1 MLKVVNEFYNNQII
15 LENHLVK
22 LIPFEEKYK
31 KQLKNI
37 IYDEELYYTI
47 ECKNDA
53 ELDKYIDETVNQR
66 MLGNSYPFLVID
78 KRTNEIAGSTRFGNV
93 QFNNKRLEIG
103 WTWYGKP
110 YRGTGLNKACKF
122 ELLKYAFEIMD
133 FRRVQFSAD
142 IRNSRSQKAIKKL
155 GATKEG
161 VFRANYMDTSGVS
174 RDDVYFS
181 IIHTEWNDIK
191 RNMFKEFI

>member
-31 KQLKNI
+31 KELKNI
-37 IYDEELYYTI
+37 IYDEEVYYTI

-142 IRNSRSQKAIKKL
+142 IRNIRSQKAIKKL

>member
-1 MLKVVNEFYNNQII
+1 MVNEFYNNQIV
-15 LENHLVK
+15 LENRLVK

-37 IYDEELYYTI
+37 IYDEEVYYTI

-53 ELDKYIDETVNQR
+53 ELDTYIDESINQR
-66 MLGNSYPFLVID
+66 MLGFSYPFLVID
-78 KRTNEIAGSTRFGNV
+78 KRTNEIAGSTRFGHI

-122 ELLKYAFEIMD
+122 ELLKYAFEIMN
-133 FRRVQFSAD
+133 FKRVQFSAD
-142 IRNSRSQKAIKKL
+142 IRNIRSQKAIQKL

-191 RNMFKEFI
+191 RNVFKEFI

>member
-1 MLKVVNEFYNNQII
+1 MVNEFYNSQII
-15 LENHLVK
+15 LENYLVK

-31 KQLKNI
+31 EQLKNI
-37 IYDEELYYTI
+37 IYDEEVYYTI

-53 ELDKYIDETVNQR
+53 ELNEYIDETINQR
-66 MLGNSYPFLVID
+66 MLGYSYPFLVID
-78 KRTNEIAGSTRFGNV
+78 KRTNEIAGSTRFGHI

-103 WTWYGKP
+103 WTWYGNP

-142 IRNSRSQKAIKKL
+142 IRNIRSQKAIKKL

-181 IIHTEWNDIK
+181 IIHTEWNDIR
-191 RNMFKEFI
+191 RNVFKEFI

>member
-1 MLKVVNEFYNNQII
+1 MANEFYNNQII

-31 KQLKNI
+31 QQLKNI
-37 IYDEELYYTI
+37 IYDEEVYYTI

-66 MLGNSYPFLVID
+66 MLGFSYPFLVID
-78 KRTNEIAGSTRFGNV
+78 KRTNEIAGSTRLGNI

-142 IRNSRSQKAIKKL
+142 IRNIRSQKAIKKL

-191 RNMFKEFI
+191 RNVFKEFI

>member
-1 MLKVVNEFYNNQII
+1 MNEFYNSQVI
-15 LENHLVK
+15 LENERVK
-22 LIPFEEKYK
+22 LIPFEGDFREQIKD
-31 KQLKNI
+31 I
-37 IYDEELYYTI
+37 IFDEEVYYTV
-47 ECKNDA
+47 ECKNEE
-53 ELDKYIDETVNQR
+53 ELQTYIDETVNQR
-66 MLGNSYPFLVID
+66 MIGNAYPFLIID
-78 KRTNEIAGSTRFGNV
+78 KLTNKVAGSTRFGNI

-110 YRGTGLNKACKF
+110 YRGSGLNKACKF
-122 ELLKYAFEIMD
+122 ELLKYAFEVLD

-142 IRNSRSQKAIKKL
+142 VRNLRSQKAIKKL

-161 VFRANYMDTSGVS
+161 VFRANYIDTSGVS

-181 IIHTEWNDIK
+181 IIQEEWDDIK

>member
-1 MLKVVNEFYNNQII
+1 MLKVVNEFYNSQII
-15 LENHLVK
+15 LENYLVK

-31 KQLKNI
+31 EQLKNI
-37 IYDEELYYTI
+37 IYDEEVYYTI

-53 ELDKYIDETVNQR
+53 ELNEYIDETINQR
-66 MLGNSYPFLVID
+66 MLGYSYPFLVID
-78 KRTNEIAGSTRFGNV
+78 KRTNEIAGSTRFGHI
-93 QFNNKRLEIG
+93 QFNNKQLEIG
-103 WTWYGKP
+103 WTWYGNP

-142 IRNSRSQKAIKKL
+142 IRNIRSQKAIKKL

-181 IIHTEWNDIK
+181 IIHTEWNDIR
-191 RNMFKEFI
+191 RNVFKEFI

>member
-1 MLKVVNEFYNNQII
+1 MVNEFYNDQII

-31 KQLKNI
+31 EQLQEI
-37 IYDEELYYTI
+37 IYDEEIYYTI
-47 ECKNDA
+47 ECRNDA
-53 ELDKYIDETVNQR
+53 ELDQYINETANQR
-66 MLGNSYPFLVID
+66 IVGDSYPFLVID
-78 KRTNEIAGSTRFGNV
+78 KRTNKIAGSTRFGHM

-103 WTWYGKP
+103 WTWYGEP

-122 ELLKYAFEIMD
+122 ELLTYAFEVMN

-142 IRNSRSQKAIKKL
+142 ARNIRSQKAIIKL

-161 VFRANYMDTSGVS
+161 IFRANYIDTYGVS

-181 IIHTEWNDIK
+181 IIHTEWDDIK
-191 RNMFKEFI
+191 RTVFKEFI

>member
-1 MLKVVNEFYNNQII
+1 MLKMANEFYNNQII

-31 KQLKNI
+31 NQLKKI
-37 IYDEELYYTI
+37 IYDEEVYYTV
-47 ECKNDA
+47 ECKNED

-66 MLGNSYPFLVID
+66 ILGYSYPFLVID
-78 KRTNEIAGSTRFGNV
+78 KRTNEIAGSTRLGNI
-93 QFNNKRLEIG
+93 QFNNERLEIG

-122 ELLKYAFEIMD
+122 ELLKYAYEIMN

-142 IRNSRSQKAIKKL
+142 IRNIRSQKAIKKL

-161 VFRANYMDTSGVS
+161 VFRANYVDTSGLS

-181 IIHTEWNDIK
+181 IIHSEWNDIK
-191 RNMFKEFI
+191 RNVFKEFI

>member
-181 IIHTEWNDIK
+181 IIHTEWSDIK

>member
-1 MLKVVNEFYNNQII
+1 MKNEFYNKHII

-22 LIPFEEKYK
+22 LIPFKEKYR
-31 KQLKNI
+31 KQLENI
-37 IYDEELYYTI
+37 IYDKEVYYTI
-47 ECKNDA
+47 ECKNDE
-53 ELDKYIDETVNQR
+53 ELDKYIEETVNQR
-66 MLGNSYPFLVID
+66 IHGYSYPFLVID
-78 KRTNEIAGSTRFGNV
+78 KRTNEIAGSTRFGNI

-142 IRNSRSQKAIKKL
+142 IRNVRSQKAIKKL

-161 VFRANYMDTSGVS
+161 VFRANYIDTSGVS

-181 IIHTEWNDIK
+181 IIQREWNGIK
-191 RNMFKEFI
+191 RNQFKEFI

>member
-1 MLKVVNEFYNNQII
+1 MVNEFYNDQII

-22 LIPFEEKYK
+22 LIPFDGKYK
-31 KQLKNI
+31 EQLQEI
-37 IYDEELYYTI
+37 IYDEEVYYTI

-53 ELDKYIDETVNQR
+53 ELDQYINETANQR
-66 MLGNSYPFLVID
+66 IAGNSYPFLVID
-78 KRTNEIAGSTRFGNV
+78 KRTNKIAGSTRFGHM

-103 WTWYGKP
+103 WTWYGEP

-122 ELLKYAFEIMD
+122 ELLTYAFEVMN

-142 IRNSRSQKAIKKL
+142 VRNIRSQKAIKKL
-155 GATKEG
+155 GATEEG

-181 IIHTEWNDIK
+181 IIHTEWDDIK
-191 RNMFKEFI
+191 GSIFKEFM

>member
-31 KQLKNI
+31 KELKNI
-37 IYDEELYYTI
+37 IYDEEVYYTI

-142 IRNSRSQKAIKKL
+142 IRNIRSQKAIKKL

-174 RDDVYFS
+174 KDDVYFS

-191 RNMFKEFI
+191 RNVFKEFI

>member
-1 MLKVVNEFYNNQII
+1 MKNEFYNKRII

-22 LIPFEEKYK
+22 LIPFKEKYR
-31 KQLKNI
+31 KQLENI
-37 IYDEELYYTI
+37 IYDKEVYYTI
-47 ECKNDA
+47 ECKNDE
-53 ELDKYIDETVNQR
+53 ELDKYIEETVNKR
-66 MLGNSYPFLVID
+66 MLGYSYPFLVID
-78 KRTNEIAGSTRFGNV
+78 KRTNEIAGSTRFGNI

-122 ELLKYAFEIMD
+122 KLLKYAFEIMD

-142 IRNSRSQKAIKKL
+142 IRNIRSQKSIKKL

-161 VFRANYMDTSGVS
+161 VFRANYIDTSGVS

-181 IIHTEWNDIK
+181 IIQREWNAIK
-191 RNMFKEFI
+191 RNEFKEFI

>member
-1 MLKVVNEFYNNQII
+1 MLKVVNEFYYSQII

-31 KQLKNI
+31 EQLKNI
-37 IYDEELYYTI
+37 IYDEEVYYTI

-53 ELDKYIDETVNQR
+53 EFNKYIDETVNQR
-66 MLGNSYPFLVID
+66 MLGYSYPFLVID
-78 KRTNEIAGSTRFGNV
+78 KRTNEIAGSTRFGHI

-110 YRGTGLNKACKF
+110 YRGTGLNKACIF

-142 IRNSRSQKAIKKL
+142 IRNIRSQKAIKKL

-161 VFRANYMDTSGVS
+161 IFRANYMDTSGVS

-191 RNMFKEFI
+191 RNVFKEFI

>member
-15 LENHLVK
+15 LENDLVK

-37 IYDEELYYTI
+37 IYDEEVYYTI

-103 WTWYGKP
+103 WTWYGKL

>member
-1 MLKVVNEFYNNQII
+1 VVNEFYSEQII
-15 LENHLVK
+15 LENHFAKLV
-22 LIPFEEKYK
+22 PFDKKYK
-31 KQLKNI
+31 DQLKNI
-37 IYDEELYYTI
+37 IYDKEIYYTI
-47 ECKNDA
+47 VCKNDA
-53 ELDKYIDETVNQR
+53 ELDKYMDETVNQR
-66 MLGNSYPFLVID
+66 MLGYSYPFLVID
-78 KRTNEIAGSTRFGNV
+78 KKNNEIAGSTRFGNI

-122 ELLKYAFEIMD
+122 ELLKYAFETMG

-142 IRNSRSQKAIKKL
+142 TRNIRSQKAIIKL

-161 VFRANYMDTSGVS
+161 VFRANYIDTFGVS

-181 IIHTEWNDIK
+181 IIHSEWNDIK
-191 RNMFKEFI
+191 TNMFTEFI